1 MKIHIM
7 TDLEGVAGVLN
18 AKDYIYP
25 DSKYYE
31 YACQLAT
38 LEVSAAVEGAL
49 DGGATEILVVDGHGP
64 GAMKRQLLHPRAKL
78 LTGRPW
84 PKPYPFGID
93 GTFTAGLLIGQHAK
107 TNTDGGHLCHTMS
120 FDVEE
125 YVLNDL
131 SIGEL
136 GLWMLVTGYFGV
148 PLVMVSGDE
157 AACQEAQ
164 ALSPNVE
171 VAAVKQG
178 LKHGSASGVTSEEN
192 QVLNSVAIHLHP
204 DEARA
209 LIREH
214 AYRAV
219 KRIPEIAPFQLEP
232 PYKLTI
238 AIRKGAEI
246 KAPRKATAKSK
257 DLLDLLAEQRGK
269 LVAKLRSTKPGRKTK
284 RAPAKA
290 KKAKRKR

>member
-18 AKDYIYP
+18 AKDFIYP

-64 GAMKRQLLHPRAKL
+64 GAMKRQLLHSRAKL